1 MGNRILSYLTMNF
14 CDECNNLQVP
24 IENKKLH
31 QLFFK
36 CIKCGT
42 MEKRE
47 LNISIEKQNKVYE
60 NYIQATES
68 ASIQSIVNPDVIMDP
83 TLPRTGDV
91 PCPVCDHQE
100 AVFFQIKSI
109 NEDEAMG
116 LIFVCCNV
124 DCKYFW
130 KG

>member
-1 MGNRILSYLTMNF
+1 MGEIFHNRILSYLTMNF

-83 TLPRTGDV
+83 ALPRTG
-91 PCPVCDHQE
+91 DHQE

-116 LIFVCCNV
+116 LIFV
-124 DCKYFW
+124 Y
-130 KG
+130 